1 MKIRIK
7 KSNIGSLHTAL
18 GVPQDEKIPHS
29 KLQIHESDSPSLKKK
44 KQFALN
50 AAKWKHEMG
59 GYLPMHFDGDVIGNP
74 NRVAVGAM
82 NPRTGQP
89 YTMEDVQVY
98 TKSLGKF
105 PMTFGTQY
113 GGGQK
118 NTNVLGV
125 DNSYSTMYGD
135 YEQNPTM
142 PSSNRKFDYAQSTLG
157 LSPVEPLKNRVQFT
171 PPSEPSESDFMVP
184 QELYRVNA
192 GSQQVRTLNTPLL
205 VDPGKRY
212 TANMNQVTPLGA
224 ATLPSPNISR
234 PTREDVGMYNPNADM
249 QTGTP
254 NTSNWL
260 KDNYGLVGQLGSAA
274 LSASIQSGRINRLAR
289 PRTLSNVRLS
299 DRVATPAYVDYSA
312 ERNAIDRAS
321 LNAMG
326 DAQRGF
332 GSSAAAQAFK
342 NKARL
347 NQLEGT
353 GKSFQ
358 QQSNVNTQ
366 LKNQFLAAQQEAAMK
381 EAMINNEIE
390 KYNLENIYGFDTMT
404 AQQRNAITAM
414 LANTAGQTFGTQTA
428 YKNQLDQANILANQ
442 YDPSVLNDMI
452 KNGKLKVVNGKLVQA
467 RYGGTI
473 KKRSLKK

>member
-59 GYLPMHFDGDVIGNP
+59 GLVKYRVGGPFEEEEFITGSDPNYGKPVDISNEINNLILPMGENKFTDSDRSLGLF
-74 NRVAVGAM
+74 
-82 NPRTGQP
+82 GQP
-89 YTMEDVQVY
+89 SFRSQNLNYTSPKNLTMA
-98 TKSLGKF
+98 TI
-105 PMTFGTQY
+105 GTPS
-113 GGGQK
+113 GQ
-118 NTNVLGV
+118 
-125 DNSYSTMYGD
+125 
-135 YEQNPTM
+135 
-142 PSSNRKFDYAQSTLG
+142 
-157 LSPVEPLKNRVQFT
+157 T
-171 PPSEPSESDFMVP
+171 PPVPEST
-184 QELYRVNA
+184 
-192 GSQQVRTLNTPLL
+192 S
-205 VDPGKRY
+205 
-212 TANMNQVTPLGA
+212 
-224 ATLPSPNISR
+224 
-234 PTREDVGMYNPNADM
+234 
-249 QTGTP
+249 

-274 LSASIQSGRINRLAR
+274 LSAGIQSGRINRLAR
-289 PRTLSNVRLS
+289 PRTLSSVRLS

-312 ERNAIDRAS
+312 ERNAIDRAT

-366 LKNQFLAAQQEAAMK
+366 LKNQFQAAQQEAAMK

-390 KYNLENIYGFDTMT
+390 KYNLENIYGYDTMT
-404 AQQRNAITAM
+404 AQQKNAITAM
-414 LANTAGQTFGTQTA
+414 LANTAGQTFGKQTDF
-428 YKNQLDQANILANQ
+428 KNQMEQAKILANARER
-442 YDPSVLNDMI
+442 SVNANTVIGSNYEKAYFDSLTSEQ
-452 KNGKLKVVNGKLVQA
+452 KLLHNRQRTDLGLPAMK
-467 RYGGTI
+467 YGGTI